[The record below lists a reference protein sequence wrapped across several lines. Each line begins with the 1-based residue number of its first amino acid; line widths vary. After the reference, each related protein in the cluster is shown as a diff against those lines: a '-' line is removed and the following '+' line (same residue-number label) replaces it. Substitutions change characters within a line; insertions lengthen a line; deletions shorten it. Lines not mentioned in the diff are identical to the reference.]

1 MAFLAAYGVSILVI
15 ALPIIILE
23 LSVGQ
28 LTGRGPVQ
36 AFYNMC
42 PVFKGM
48 LNDIKN

>member
-1 MAFLAAYGVSILVI
+1 VAFLAAYGVSILVI